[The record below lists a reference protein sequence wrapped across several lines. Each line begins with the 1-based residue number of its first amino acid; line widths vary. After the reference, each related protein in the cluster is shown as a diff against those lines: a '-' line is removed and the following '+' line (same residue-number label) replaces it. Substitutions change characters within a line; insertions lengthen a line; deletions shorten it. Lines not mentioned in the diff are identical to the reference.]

1 LEVGD
6 ILYYDDL
13 DYIMKKHR
21 PMAVMHFAAL
31 SLVGE
36 SVLQP
41 ERYYTNNVIGSLN
54 ILKAMCSNNIE
65 HIVFS
70 SSCAVYGN
78 PQQIPIP
85 EGHPTLPVN
94 AYGQTKLTVE
104 NMLFDFARARNFHY
118 ISLRYFNA
126 AGADPDAKIGEYHN
140 PETHLVPLVIKA
152 AMGETRLEVFGTD
165 YDTPDG
171 TAIRDYIHVDDI
183 ADAHILALDT
193 ILNGGKNAVLNL
205 GTGTGTS
212 VREIISTMEAIIG
225 RKIPVTDTPRRE
237 GDPPVL
243 VAGPSRLLE
252 IMGWKPVYTDIRKI
266 METAWKWHCSIDKV
280 A

>member
-1 LEVGD
+1 
-6 ILYYDDL
+6 
-13 DYIMKKHR
+13 MKKHR